1 MVAWYMPGNNTLYYS
16 EEEPE
21 HPNML
26 GEEDHS
32 GCPMCGRLY
41 TDKKEEFDPDCDL
54 CDSDS
59 DDD

>member
-1 MVAWYMPGNNTLYYS
+1 MPGNNTLYYS